1 MITELP
7 ISFINSF
14 FWEINLIFILD
25 DKMDVT
31 IFILTLALW
40 NSKTNDLFGEK
51 TQSLTSH
58 QNSYLQFYIYFLL
71 SLYNSF

>member
-7 ISFINSF
+7 ISFVSSF
-14 FWEINLIFILD
+14 LWEINLIFILD

>member
-51 TQSLTSH
+51 TQSLTSD

>member
-58 QNSYLQFYIYFLL
+58 QNSYLQFYTYFLL
-71 SLYNSF
+71 SFYHLF